1 MEQGTARITVC
12 FEDPFWVCLFERE
25 QGGRLEVSR
34 TVFGAEP
41 RDQEVYLWLLE
52 HWRGLR
58 FSPPVAV
65 PERDRRPNARRRRRE
80 AGEAL
85 RARGTGTKAQQA
97 LQLQR
102 EQEKTQR
109 REDRCRRDQA
119 EEARRFQLRQEKKKA
134 RHRGR

>member
-41 RDQEVYLWLLE
+41 RDQEVYLWL
-52 HWRGLR
+52 
-58 FSPPVAV
+58 
-65 PERDRRPNARRRRRE
+65 RRE

-85 RARGTGTKAQQA
+85 RARGPGTTAQQA

-102 EQEKTQR
+102 EREKTQR
-109 REDRCRRDQA
+109 REDRRRRDQA

>member
-25 QGGRLEVSR
+25 QGGSLEVSR

-58 FSPPVAV
+58 FSHPVAV
-65 PERDRRPNARRRRRE
+65 PERDRRPNARRKRRE

-109 REDRCRRDQA
+109 REDRRRRDQA